1 MDSFEKHKQSIVPEI
16 FWYFS
21 IGGSL
26 LLLIYA
32 LVRKDIV
39 FIVGQSTGLLIYVR
53 NLMLIQRQKRN
64 NSTRL
69 NKTRRRFPLETGKTC
84 LGAIHSGYA
93 GAVDLHM
100 SDHSMKGRQDITS
113 FNEQG
118 EDRLFGFFSGF
129 CLPDPFLSSSQGLD
143 PSGADT

>member
-1 MDSFEKHKQSIVPEI
+1 MFSTETFILVLGFVGQFLFFMRFFIQWIHSEKHKQSIVPEI

-64 NSTRL
+64 
-69 NKTRRRFPLETGKTC
+69 KVP
-84 LGAIHSGYA
+84 A
-93 GAVDLHM
+93 
-100 SDHSMKGRQDITS
+100 
-113 FNEQG
+113 
-118 EDRLFGFFSGF
+118 
-129 CLPDPFLSSSQGLD
+129 
-143 PSGADT
+143 

>member
-1 MDSFEKHKQSIVPEI
+1 MFSTETFILVLGFAGQFLFFMRFFIQWIHSEKHKQSIVPEI

-64 NSTRL
+64 
-69 NKTRRRFPLETGKTC
+69 KVP
-84 LGAIHSGYA
+84 A
-93 GAVDLHM
+93 
-100 SDHSMKGRQDITS
+100 
-113 FNEQG
+113 
-118 EDRLFGFFSGF
+118 
-129 CLPDPFLSSSQGLD
+129 
-143 PSGADT
+143 